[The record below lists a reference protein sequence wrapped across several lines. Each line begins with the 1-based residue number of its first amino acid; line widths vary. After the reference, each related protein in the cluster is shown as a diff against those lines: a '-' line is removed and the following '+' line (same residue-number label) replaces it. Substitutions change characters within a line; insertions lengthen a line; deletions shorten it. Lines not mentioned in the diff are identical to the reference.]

1 MKNILLILVGGTIC
15 TSLNEDGTLSVDPKA
30 GVSLKKNF
38 QNSDSP
44 YTHAVNIDLSENL
57 LILSENMT
65 VEKWNLIL
73 DTYRK
78 HISGKKYDGVIFA
91 HGTDTLAYS
100 TALFSMILSGTD
112 IPVFFV
118 SANERLDSSRS
129 NGNANFRSAVECICR
144 GITPNVYAV
153 YKNLSDGQMYIHLA
167 SRLEQCRNYSEDFFS
182 VGAIN
187 ITDISEENYKN
198 YFCEIESRCPKSG
211 VKSMIDPMGD
221 WHLSECVL
229 LLLPYVG
236 MNYSAY
242 DYSKFSAVL
251 HGTYH
256 SGTACAEKNKYYEN
270 YGKNSILSMIDSCAS
285 CETSVDAYFSPSRLS
300 GEIYETVSTIGRHVA
315 KNDMVIKFL
324 YGYTMETAYAK
335 LLLAYSVFNDK
346 KSRDEFIDTECN
358 FEIIAE

>member
-38 QNSDSP
+38 KDSDSM
-44 YTHAVNIDLSENL
+44 YANGANIDLSENL

-78 HISGKKYDGVIFA
+78 HILKSKYDGVIFA

-100 TALFSMILSGTD
+100 AALFSMILCGTD
-112 IPVFFV
+112 IPIFFV

-129 NGNANFRSAVECICR
+129 NGNANFKCAVECICR
-144 GITPNVYAV
+144 EITPNIYAV
-153 YKNLSDGQMYIHLA
+153 YKNISDGQMYIHLA
-167 SRLEQCRNYSEDFFS
+167 SRLEQCRNYSEDFYS
-182 VGAIN
+182 EGAIN
-187 ITDISEENYKN
+187 ITDISEENYKK
-198 YFCEIESRCPKSG
+198 YFSEIESRYPKSG
-211 VKSMIDPMGD
+211 TKPLINPLGD

-229 LLLPYVG
+229 LLQPYVG
-236 MNYSAY
+236 MNYDVY

-256 SGTACAEKNKYYEN
+256 SGTACAEKNKYSAA
-270 YGKNSILSMIDSCAS
+270 YGKNSILSMIDRCAS
-285 CETSVDAYFSPSRLS
+285 SEAKVDAYFSPSRLR
-300 GEIYETVSTIGRHVA
+300 GEIYETVSTIGSHVA
-315 KNDMVIKFL
+315 ENNMVIKFL
-324 YGYTMETAYAK
+324 YGYTTETAYAK
-335 LLLAYSVFNDK
+335 LLLAYSVFEDK
-346 KSRDEFIDTECN
+346 KSRNDFIDTECN